1 MPWVALDI
9 AWRAQPY
16 RHMYTHIFDPL
27 KAYARLSGWAPKGKC
42 YKAAESNFYFLLCGI
57 IILHADK
64 TLKAKAPKGITIKR
78 THTHTHARARISRI
92 GEEKVEL
99 AEIILRIMFICI
111 FTLCMPDKNT
121 RRVVGPSPPYTHS
134 SASLALI
141 CFCLLATQQNSTVC
155 CCNMLPGPLKC
166 CQPQRI
172 VAWHLRSATSR
183 VSLLRS
189 LYLSLSL
196 ALFLSLARQ
205 CFAAQG
211 VLSFLLW

>member
-1 MPWVALDI
+1 MLIKHWKPKLL
-9 AWRAQPY
+9 RGLQ
-16 RHMYTHIFDPL
+16 L
-27 KAYARLSGWAPKGKC
+27 KER
-42 YKAAESNFYFLLCGI
+42 
-57 IILHADK
+57 
-64 TLKAKAPKGITIKR
+64 
-78 THTHTHARARISRI
+78 THTHARAQISRI

-134 SASLALI
+134 SASHSTPSLALI

-155 CCNMLPGPLKC
+155 CGNMLPGPLKC